1 VPRIDWD
8 AYLATYHAER
18 PGITEA
24 AFEHAR
30 NPEVGSAYD
39 WLAAALP
46 RRNGH
51 VLDVAC
57 GNAAMQP
64 RLGDHDSYL
73 GVDFSGAE
81 LDDARRRG
89 RGPVLRGDTRALP
102 VPDGSMDTV
111 VSSMG
116 LMLVRPLG
124 AVVAEIA
131 RVLSPGGTLAVL
143 LPALWPVRVSDL
155 PPLTVLTWSLR
166 GPGSMP
172 QQIGP
177 RYLGRELGEVG
188 LDMVEF
194 HRRRFPFPLRSADD
208 ARLVLQALYTP
219 GRTPRQLEAAQ
230 SRLSRLAG
238 PRATLPVP
246 LARVVA
252 RRTPAAMDGQP
263 RSRKASS
270 MPRWKVG

>member
-1 VPRIDWD
+1 VPRPDWD
-8 AYLATYHAER
+8 AYLATYHEQR

-30 NPEVGSAYD
+30 DPVVGSAYD

-46 RRNGH
+46 RRAGH

-64 RLGDHDSYL
+64 RLAGHNSYL
-73 GVDFSGAE
+73 GVDMSGAE
-81 LDDARRRG
+81 LDDARRRS
-89 RGPVLRGDTRALP
+89 RGPVLRGDARALP
-102 VPDGSMDTV
+102 VADGSIDTV

-124 AVVAEIA
+124 AVAAEIA
-131 RVLSPGGTLAVL
+131 RALSPGGTLAILV
-143 LPALWPVRVSDL
+143 PAVWPVQVRDL
-155 PPLTVLTWSLR
+155 PPLLTLTWSLR

-172 QQIGP
+172 QQIS
-177 RYLGRELGEVG
+177 RRHLGRELGEVG
-188 LDMVEF
+188 LQVVEF
-194 HRRRFPFPLRSADD
+194 HRHRFAFPLRSADD
-208 ARLVLQALYTP
+208 ARLAVSALYTP
-219 GRTPRQLEAAQ
+219 GRTARQLEAAQ

-238 PRATLPVP
+238 SRTTLPVP
-246 LARVVA
+246 LTRVVA
-252 RRTPAAMDGQP
+252 RRAPVATDSQP
-263 RSRKASS
+263 RSRRASS